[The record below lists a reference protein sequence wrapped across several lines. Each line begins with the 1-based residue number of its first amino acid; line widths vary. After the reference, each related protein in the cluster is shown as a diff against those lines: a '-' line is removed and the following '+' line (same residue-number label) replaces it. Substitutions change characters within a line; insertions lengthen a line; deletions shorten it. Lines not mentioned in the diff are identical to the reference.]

1 MVSGCDAADDVRV
14 QPLPSLDAASPEARA
29 GLPVVSGL
37 WRFAGWELAPGDT
50 GRVQADLPGFGELR
64 LETQRLDSIAGSYLA
79 GGAALPLIGEVRRD
93 SVLALAGG
101 GRFLTG
107 RVTADTLWL
116 SLTSLLEP
124 GAWPDDARA
133 AFVRSAGGTRF
144 VRVKGQRPTLA
155 VSDSLA
161 TDSARMAGA
170 GETPAASLAGVVP
183 RRGVTPLA
191 GKPFPTRPAPVAG
204 VAPRRGTP
212 LTGQPFPTP
221 TPRPQPGE
229 TRPRMGEARPP
240 QAAPQPP
247 EPRRADPQDPTRP
260 PGQVE
265 PEPQAAEPEEA
276 EPEPEQAEPEQRRR
290 RPRLLGVP
298 VDSLY
303 SPTAARAISRPGEVS
318 ASR

>member
-1 MVSGCDAADDVRV
+1 MVTGCDAADDVSV

-50 GRVQADLPGFGELR
+50 GRVQSDLPGFGELR
-64 LETQRLDSIAGSYLA
+64 LETQRLDSIAGSYIA

-101 GRFLTG
+101 GRFLAG

-116 SLTSLLEP
+116 SLTSLLAP
-124 GAWPDDARA
+124 GTWPDDARA
-133 AFVRSAGGTRF
+133 AFVRSAVGTRF
-144 VRVKGQRPTLA
+144 VRVKGQRPMLA
-155 VSDSLA
+155 VADSLA
-161 TDSARMAGA
+161 TDSARVAAAGDTL
-170 GETPAASLAGVVP
+170 GPPFAGVVP

-204 VAPRRGTP
+204 VTPRRGTP
-212 LTGQPFPTP
+212 LTGQPFPTRP
-221 TPRPQPGE
+221 AQPRP
-229 TRPRMGEARPP
+229 GEARPS
-240 QAAPQPP
+240 QAEPPPP
-247 EPRRADPQDPTRP
+247 EPRQADPQDPTRP
-260 PGQVE
+260 AEQVE
-265 PEPQAAEPEEA
+265 PKPEEA
-276 EPEPEQAEPEQRRR
+276 EPEPEPAEPEPEQRRR

-318 ASR
+318 ANR